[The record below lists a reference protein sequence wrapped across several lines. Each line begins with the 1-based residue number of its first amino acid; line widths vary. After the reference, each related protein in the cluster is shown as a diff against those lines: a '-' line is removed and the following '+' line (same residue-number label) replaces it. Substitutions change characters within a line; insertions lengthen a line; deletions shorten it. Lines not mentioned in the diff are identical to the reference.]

1 MDRPFNGQEKKV
13 SVRKLLSVQPAR
25 EGSGV
30 PYLVAFAS
38 LPLAVGQEA
47 GEERQVDAVVQRQQ
61 EVVGQLEAGGELV
74 EQLPHAVQEEQEDGR
89 LRGWGRLGWGWVQKM
104 EFVSNDDGRGG
115 NEARRRP
122 VSPSLTSSLS
132 LSRWWLTRL

>member
-1 MDRPFNGQEKKV
+1 MERKKV

-89 LRGWGRLGWGWVQKM
+89 LQGWGGVGWGGVGCRKWSLCQMTMDEVETKPGG
-104 EFVSNDDGRGG
+104 VSSRPRSPPPCRCRGG
-115 NEARRRP
+115 G
-122 VSPSLTSSLS
+122 
-132 LSRWWLTRL
+132 